1 MNSRPETEQNSLVE
15 HQVQSEDIWYEF
27 FNRCIQICAENI
39 DYLVREKD
47 QEMMVRERSNF
58 AQTSDSLNDQT
69 SALVG

>member
-1 MNSRPETEQNSLVE
+1 MLE

-47 QEMMVRERSNF
+47 SELMDLPETVIDEILDR
-58 AQTSDSLNDQT
+58 
-69 SALVG
+69 ALKLQ